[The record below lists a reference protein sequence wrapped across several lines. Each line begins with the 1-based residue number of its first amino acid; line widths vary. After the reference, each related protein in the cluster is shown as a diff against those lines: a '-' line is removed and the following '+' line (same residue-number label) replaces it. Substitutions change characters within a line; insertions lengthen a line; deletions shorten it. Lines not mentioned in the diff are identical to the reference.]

1 MSIVLMGSTSG
12 SCTLQ
17 EQAVAGTTTLTLPT
31 TSGTVALTADIVAP
45 TTAQV
50 LTATAGATA
59 GAVGSYAFLSDGLN
73 SGNTSR
79 PTTAFG
85 STRAGSNL
93 YPTGLY
99 SQLADFLPVQGTQN
113 SVQSGTWRCMG
124 NSFGQSASNVYCP
137 QTLWLRIS

>member
-59 GAVGSYAFLSDGLN
+59 GAVGSYGFF
-73 SGNTSR
+73 R
-79 PTTAFG
+79 RTTA
-85 STRAGSNL
+85 SNTVLSPNDTIAGSSL
-93 YPTGLY
+93 RY
-99 SQLADFLPVQGTQN
+99 SSAIGTADSYSADGAAP
-113 SVQSGTWRCMG
+113 SGTWRVLGFVDDANGVNLNYLMVCL
-124 NSFGQSASNVYCP
+124 Y
-137 QTLWLRIS
+137 LRIS